1 LIVFFSLNLK
11 SIFYDYNE
19 MIIKLGI
26 ITAVLILGG
35 MMFSTE
41 ITALFPNTSASLTDS
56 LKNDF
61 NYLNAKITDSAENRL
76 DTSIDKTIQSVSD
89 SVYEGITETGDKLV
103 ENVNEKISEGIT
115 ETGDKLVENVNEKIS
130 EGITETGD
138 NIKTGIIESSESSKE
153 ILANEVSDFNPFS
166 FIQNIFKLD

>member
-1 LIVFFSLNLK
+1 ML
-11 SIFYDYNE
+11 
-19 MIIKLGI
+19 IKLGI
-26 ITAVLILGG
+26 IAAVLILGG

-41 ITALFPNTSASLTDS
+41 ITTLFPSTSALLADS
-56 LKNDF
+56 LKDDINA
-61 NYLNAKITDSAENRL
+61 LNEKVTNSAENRL

-89 SVYEGITETGDKLV
+89 SVYQGITETGDKLV

-138 NIKTGIIESSESSKE
+138 NIKTQIVKSSESSKE
-153 ILANEVSDFNPFS
+153 ILTNEVSGFDPFS
-166 FIQNIFKLD
+166 FIKNLFKIN

>member
-1 LIVFFSLNLK
+1 ML
-11 SIFYDYNE
+11 
-19 MIIKLGI
+19 IKLGI
-26 ITAVLILGG
+26 IGAVLVLGG

-41 ITALFPNTSASLTDS
+41 ITTLFPNTSALLADS
-56 LKNDF
+56 LKDDING
-61 NYLNAKITDSAENRL
+61 LNEKVTNSAENRL

-103 ENVNEKISEGIT
+103 ENVNEKISEGIK

-138 NIKTGIIESSESSKE
+138 NIKTQIVESSESSKK
-153 ILANEVSDFNPFS
+153 ILVNEVFEFDPFS
-166 FIQNIFKLD
+166 FIKNIFKIN

>member
-1 LIVFFSLNLK
+1 
-11 SIFYDYNE
+11 

-26 ITAVLILGG
+26 IAAVLILGG

-56 LKNDF
+56 LKSDF
-61 NYLNAKITDSAENRL
+61 NNLNAIITDSAENRL
-76 DTSIDKTIQSVSD
+76 DTSVDKTIQSVSD

-115 ETGDKLVENVNEKIS
+115 ETGNDIKM
-130 EGITETGD
+130 GIM
-138 NIKTGIIESSESSKE
+138 ESSKSSTE
-153 ILANEVSDFNPFS
+153 IIVNEASDFDPFS
-166 FIQNIFKLD
+166 FIQNLFKIN

>member
-1 LIVFFSLNLK
+1 LIIFFSLSLK
-11 SIFYDYNE
+11 SIFYDCNE

-41 ITALFPNTSASLTDS
+41 ITTLFPNTSASLTDS

-61 NYLNAKITDSAENRL
+61 NNLNAKITNSAENRL

-115 ETGDKLVENVNEKIS
+115 ETGD
-130 EGITETGD
+130 
-138 NIKTGIIESSESSKE
+138 NIKMGIIESGESSKD
-153 ILANEVSDFNPFS
+153 ILANEVSNFDPFS
-166 FIQNIFKLD
+166 FIQNIFKID